1 MLFRTLRWAIAY
13 SVVILLGGTLGFRII
28 EGWRWLDSL
37 WMTVITLTTIGYSEV
52 GSLSDLGR
60 WFTMG
65 LIVAGLGLGT
75 YTFGQVT
82 RYVVEGDFRR
92 DLRERRRRNLMRK
105 LENHFIVVGLGRLG
119 REVAEELHHRG
130 YPVVAIEVE
139 EDTSDRLPFL
149 DLRLK
154 GDGSSDEILNEAVIS
169 RARGIA
175 AATGSDATN
184 IFVTLS
190 ARQMNPR
197 IHIITRVD
205 DEASVQKAFRAGANA
220 VINPYGISGARM
232 AQGLIHPHAA
242 QLLDRAVGRAHNEFE
257 IEDVPIGE
265 VELYNGRLG
274 ELDIPDR
281 HGVLIVALRRPD
293 GQLVTSL
300 DRHTELRPGDIAIVV
315 GRPSDVRAFS
325 DAVNTAPAGA

>member
-1 MLFRTLRWAIAY
+1 MVA
-13 SVVILLGGTLGFRII
+13 SGTLGYRVI
-28 EGWRWLDSL
+28 EGWPLVDCI
-37 WMTVITLTTIGYSEV
+37 WMVTITLTTIGYSEPHP
-52 GSLSDLGR
+52 LSPEGR
-60 WFTMG
+60 FFTVG
-65 LIVAGLGLGT
+65 LIVAGLGVGT
-75 YTFGQVT
+75 YTLGQVT
-82 RYVVEGDFRR
+82 RYVVEGEFRS

-119 REVAEELHHRG
+119 REVAAELHHRG

-139 EDTSDRLPFL
+139 ADLADQLPYL
-149 DLRLK
+149 ELRLR
-154 GDGSSDEILNEAVIS
+154 GDGSSDDVLNQAAID

-190 ARQMNPR
+190 ARQLNPR
-197 IHIITRVD
+197 LHIITRVD
-205 DEASVQKAFRAGANA
+205 DEASVQKAYRAGADA

-242 QLLDRAVGRAHNEFE
+242 QLLDRAVNREHDEFQ

-265 VELYNGRLG
+265 VEHYNGRLG

-281 HGVLIVALRRPD
+281 HGVLIVALRRAD
-293 GQLVTSL
+293 GQLITSL
-300 DRHTELRPGDIAIVV
+300 DRYTELRAGDIAIVV
-315 GRPSDVRAFS
+315 GRPTDVRDFS
-325 DAVNTAPAGA
+325 EAVTARV